1 MLHKHPLIRTL
12 YSDKQLNLQ
21 LFIPPPETVE
31 YASKYTINF
40 NSTLFLQM
48 SNNPKDI
55 SLDELKTRRFAIRP
69 SNLYDV
75 VIFFS
80 TILQWFE
87 EHEDLYLES
96 PDGNWIFNTKY
107 DQLSVLTNKGYFDD
121 CRLKAVPAV
130 IEVAQGQYT
139 EGCYLYI
146 NRVKNLVIL
155 SRSAI
160 QAIFNV
166 LRTFSFTNETLLTI
180 ELLKHSINTGALIS
194 SDEFK
199 RRLDQNGAKV
209 KW

>member
-1 MLHKHPLIRTL
+1 
-12 YSDKQLNLQ
+12 
-21 LFIPPPETVE
+21 
-31 YASKYTINF
+31 
-40 NSTLFLQM
+40 M

-130 IEVAQGQYT
+130 VEVAQGQYT

>member
-87 EHEDLYLES
+87 EHEDLYLEG

-130 IEVAQGQYT
+130 VEVAQGQYT